1 MTVTPSSRRPRADGE
16 RSRQKI
22 LQAAAELATVE
33 GLNGLSIGNLATHV
47 GMSKSGLYAHFRSKE
62 ELQLATV
69 ETALRILTDE
79 VVVPALEK
87 PEGLERLIGLCDA
100 FLSHVERRVFPGGCF
115 FTSAAAELSLQP
127 GRVREQIVAG
137 YREWMAML
145 KEQVVNAQENGEI
158 AGGADTEQLVFELNG
173 LLVAANV
180 FFLLYEDP
188 EELERAKRAVRRRLE
203 SSS

>member
-1 MTVTPSSRRPRADGE
+1 MAVAPSSRRPRADGV

-79 VVVPALEK
+79 VVVPVLDK

-145 KEQVVNAQENGEI
+145 EEQVVNAQENGEI
-158 AGGADTEQLVFELNG
+158 ARGADTEQLVFELNG

-188 EELERAKRAVRRRLE
+188 EELERAKRAVRLRLE
-203 SSS
+203 TSA

>member
-1 MTVTPSSRRPRADGE
+1 
-16 RSRQKI
+16 
-22 LQAAAELATVE
+22 
-33 GLNGLSIGNLATHV
+33 
-47 GMSKSGLYAHFRSKE
+47 MSKSGLYAHFRSKQ

-79 VVVPALEK
+79 VVVPALDK
-87 PEGLERLIGLCDA
+87 PKGVERLLGLCDA

-127 GRVREQIVAG
+127 GRVREQIVAA
-137 YREWMAML
+137 YREWMKML
-145 KEQVVNAQENGEI
+145 EEQAAKAQANGEI
-158 AGGADTEQLVFELNG
+158 NRDVDTEQLVFELNG

-188 EELERAKRAVRRRLE
+188 QELERAKRAVRLRLE
-203 SSS
+203 ASA

>member
-1 MTVTPSSRRPRADGE
+1 VSVAPGERRPRADGE

-22 LQAAAELATVE
+22 LQAAAKLATIE
-33 GLNGLSIGNLATHV
+33 GLNGLSIGVLADHV

-69 ETALRILTDE
+69 DTATRILTDE
-79 VVVPALEK
+79 VVVPALRK
-87 PEGLERLIGLCDA
+87 PEGVERLLGLCDA

-115 FTSAAAELSLQP
+115 FTSTAAELSPQQ
-127 GRVREQIVAG
+127 GRVREQIVAA

-145 KEQVVNAQENGEI
+145 EEQAAKAQDLGQI
-158 AGGADTEQLVFELNG
+158 DRRVDTKQLVFELNG

-180 FFLLYEDP
+180 FYLLYDDP
-188 EELERAKRAVRRRLE
+188 EELERAKRGVRARLGD
-203 SSS
+203 SG